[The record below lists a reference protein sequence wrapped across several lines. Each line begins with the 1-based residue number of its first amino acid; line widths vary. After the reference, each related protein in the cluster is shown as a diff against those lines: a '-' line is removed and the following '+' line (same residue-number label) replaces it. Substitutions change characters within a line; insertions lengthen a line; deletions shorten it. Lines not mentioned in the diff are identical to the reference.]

1 MSEKQMIENFVFE
14 LRHKDSVIIGIAF
27 LNFTERKPTAALKKL

>member
-14 LRHKDSVIIGIAF
+14 LRRKDSVIIEIAF
-27 LNFTERKPTAALKKL
+27 LNFTGRKPTATL